1 MLPVSFANTLDALGG
16 PGAGACA
23 TMDAATPVWSCPGNV
38 EGLLITWFY
47 QEDLMARSARRRFT
61 NDFKQEAVRLY
72 FIDFPEISTR
82 SPPYVLHLFCVT

>member
-1 MLPVSFANTLDALGG
+1 MGLADALDAFGG
-16 PGAGACA
+16 LWTGAGAA
-23 TMDAATPVWSCPGNV
+23 VDTATPVWSCPGNV

-47 QEDLMARSARRRFT
+47 QEDLMTRSARRRFT
-61 NDFKQEAVRLY
+61 DDFKQEAVRLY